1 MRILARGWLGEPGET
16 GERARSAFDRGA
28 NPDFLEIKPS
38 GLGNQ
43 IQVRQ
48 ISSPK
53 VSQKDDPIPLTEF
66 LRVPPLY
73 SKYKVIWIDQVDRIN
88 KDSANSLLKPLEEPP
103 PYARI
108 ILSTSEVGQIPRTI
122 LSRCLVINCE
132 LPNQEEFEKLVG
144 TEHTD
149 ILIFAGNAPGAAK
162 DVLAQSALYTQ
173 LLTFLHRMM
182 TASPYHALVLG
193 EEYRALAEQWEKA
206 ASMGQRTTNARI
218 VELLALGVSRLYPT
232 RPGAL
237 ELLIDAHRMIV
248 GNVQAGLMMDATLTR
263 LMQEQT

>member
-1 MRILARGWLGEPGET
+1 MARGWIGEPGEA
-16 GERARSAFDRGA
+16 GDRARSAFDRGT
-28 NPDFLEIKPS
+28 NPDYLEIKPS

-48 ISSPK
+48 ISTPK

-66 LRVPPLY
+66 MRVPPLY
-73 SKYKVIWIDQVDRIN
+73 SKYKVIWVEQVERIN

-103 PYARI
+103 PYVRI
-108 ILSTSEVGQIPRTI
+108 ILSSSEVGQIPRTI

-132 LPNQEEFEKLVG
+132 LPDQAELEKLVG
-144 TEHTD
+144 TEHSD
-149 ILIFAGNAPGAAK
+149 ILVFAGSAPGAAK
-162 DVLAQSALYTQ
+162 DVLANSALYTQ
-173 LLTFLHRMM
+173 LLSFLNRMM

-193 EEYRALAEQWEKA
+193 EEFRTMAEQWEKA
-206 ASMGQRTTNARI
+206 SPAGQRNTNARI

-237 ELLIDAHRMIV
+237 ALLIDAHKMIV

-263 LMQEQT
+263 LMQEQS